1 MNPTQALKNRTA
13 RLVAEATRPV
23 FTSESSDQKKEK

>member
-13 RLVAEATRPV
+13 RLVKESAKPV
-23 FTSESSDQKKEK
+23 YSTESSPKEK